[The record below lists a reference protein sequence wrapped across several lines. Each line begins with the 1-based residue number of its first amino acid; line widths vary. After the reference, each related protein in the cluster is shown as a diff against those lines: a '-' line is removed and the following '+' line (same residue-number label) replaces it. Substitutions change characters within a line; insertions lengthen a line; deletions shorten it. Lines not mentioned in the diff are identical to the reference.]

1 MTAPGAPTFARQ
13 LGCATSYTAVVWYWD
28 RRTSQL
34 QIYTQLTG
42 LFEVHWERVI
52 DDYSEARIR
61 FRPSQGDDCCGKLR
75 MIRNHVTGQVIQTGL
90 WVWAHELALYR
101 DGELVWQGPIFSIDE
116 LVLPD
121 SSTDHIQITAR
132 DFIGWLDRRVIHNN
146 LMFKTERDLSQLAA
160 AVVRDAFAPDPVGV
174 TPHIR
179 VINSGRKST
188 MKVRYWEAKA
198 GEKLRDI
205 ARGGLDFTSVGRA
218 ILIKGPSRDE
228 TKPTIVL
235 QAKDFASGVEIRM
248 VGAEA
253 ATVGYAIGGV
263 PQSKNPNK
271 PIEDIPPVKR
281 RWPKTGGTHPFFGL
295 IENWTQSEGVTSA
308 SFLDWVARMKVVDG
322 NPPPRTLSIPAG
334 TGLVPD
340 APVSIHDLVPS
351 TFFTISIQGTCFALS
366 QYMRL
371 SQVTV
376 TWTADQPESV
386 GVAFIPAGVLDDS
399 AGEGEL

>member
-1 MTAPGAPTFARQ
+1 MTAPARR
-13 LGCATSYTAVVWYWD
+13 LGCATSYTAVIWYWD
-28 RRTSQL
+28 RRTAKL

-42 LFEVHWERVI
+42 LFEVNWERVM
-52 DDYSEARIR
+52 DDYSECRIR
-61 FRPSQGDDCCGKLR
+61 FRPSQGDDCCGKLK
-75 MIRNHVTGQVIQTGL
+75 MVRNHATGKVVQPGL
-90 WVWAHELALYR
+90 WVWAHELAIYR

-121 SSTDHIQITAR
+121 SSTDHIQLTAR
-132 DFIGWLDRRVIHNN
+132 DFIGWLDRRVVHNN
-146 LMFKTERDLSQLAA
+146 LMFKHDTDMSTLAA

-174 TPHIR
+174 IPNLH
-179 VINSGRKST
+179 VIPSHRFST
-188 MKVRYWEAKA
+188 MKVRKWEAKS

-218 ILIKGPSRDE
+218 ILIKGPARDE

-235 QAKDFASGVEIRM
+235 QAKDFASGIEIRM

-253 ATVGYAIGGV
+253 ATVGYAVGGV
-263 PQSKNPNK
+263 PTVTK
-271 PIEDIPPVKR
+271 PGKAIEDIPPVKV
-281 RWPKTGGTHPFFGL
+281 RWPKTGSGVHPFFGL
-295 IENWTQSEGVTSA
+295 IENWTQSEGVTTP
-308 SFLDWVARMKVVDG
+308 SFLEWIARMKVVDG

-351 TFFTISIQGTCFALS
+351 TYFTISIQGTCFALA

-376 TWTADQPESV
+376 SWTADNPEQI
-386 GVAFIPAGVLDDS
+386 GVAFIPANILDDS
-399 AGEGEL
+399 AGDGTDV